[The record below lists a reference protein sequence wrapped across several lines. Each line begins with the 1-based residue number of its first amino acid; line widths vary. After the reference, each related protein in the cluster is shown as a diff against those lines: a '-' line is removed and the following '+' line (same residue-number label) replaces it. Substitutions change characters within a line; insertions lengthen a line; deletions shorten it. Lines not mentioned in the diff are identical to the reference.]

1 MKTNKMTPYFVVT
14 ITLLAALTVM
24 GQKAL
29 AMPVV
34 EQVWAVSS
42 TGPTGSG
49 CDATAPHGLWTRSKY
64 ASPPACANYFDIL
77 AGTTLTQYDDGT
89 ALLAGSALN
98 PGGVTA
104 TINIWFGGRN
114 MTADG
119 DEKNPFGVDSS
130 LWTYY
135 DDALNDDTYTSNIAF
150 DMGGGEFLIDI
161 AGMPD
166 FQIGLAANDKTFTED
181 GASAW
186 VNAIC
191 IADSGCDRA
200 WVGGHH
206 WDLNLD
212 LHRVP
217 EPATLALLGLGLIGM
232 GARRRASRT

>member
-1 MKTNKMTPYFVVT
+1 MKTKTMTPYFVVT
-14 ITLLAALTVM
+14 ITLLAALAVI
-24 GQKAL
+24 GQKAM

-34 EQVWAVSS
+34 EQVWEVTS
-42 TGPTGSG
+42 TGPTGGG
-49 CDATAPHGLWTRSKY
+49 CDATQPHGLWTRSKY
-64 ASPPACANYFDIL
+64 SSPPSCANYFDIV
-77 AGTTLTQYDDGT
+77 AGTTLMQYDDGT

-104 TINIWFGGRN
+104 TINIWFGGHN
-114 MTADG
+114 TTPDG
-119 DEKNPFGVDSS
+119 NEKNPFNVDSS

-135 DDALNDDTYTSNIAF
+135 DDVLNDDTYTSSIVF
-150 DMGGGEFLIDI
+150 DMGGGEFLINI

-166 FQIGLAANDKTFTED
+166 FQIGFAANDKTFTDD

-186 VNAIC
+186 INAIC
-191 IADSGCDRA
+191 VTDTGCSRDSIASN
-200 WVGGHH
+200 H

-232 GARRRASRT
+232 GTRRRYSRT